1 MKLYFILLSFLFVGV
16 CHAQKV
22 TRINSNKIAVE
33 GDTIIYFDA
42 EKRIMSEGEK
52 NVSLTNQSAK
62 LLELFMQADNH
73 ILSINAI
80 GKALWKVDG
89 NYDNRIYQVLNRL
102 RGFLR
107 HFLFLFIEIESVGS
121 YQLKISE
128 I

>member
-1 MKLYFILLSFLFVGV
+1 
-16 CHAQKV
+16 
-22 TRINSNKIAVE
+22 
-33 GDTIIYFDA
+33 
-42 EKRIMSEGEK
+42 MSEGEK

-107 HFLFLFIEIESVGS
+107 HFLSLFIEIESVGS

>member
-1 MKLYFILLSFLFVGV
+1 MVKEVETTTARLYHLG
-16 CHAQKV
+16 
-22 TRINSNKIAVE
+22 
-33 GDTIIYFDA
+33 GDVYFNA

-107 HFLFLFIEIESVGS
+107 HFPSISIEIESVGS